1 MKSSLTEV
9 TMSSELGKMVI
20 NGCITKIGKAS
31 AGAPCGTD
39 GKLAVFT
46 AESIKK
52 CADTFVGMPLNCTYP
67 DGWFADGTDLFT
79 NHGDMNIGYIRS
91 VEAKDDNLMA
101 EIVVWKDKFPEEA
114 FMIVNGAEALGF
126 SVEWYA
132 TQTHEDEE
140 NVYMDEFQGAGCA
153 ILWKNCAAF
162 SDTFIETLA
171 ASRDK
176 KNRSDK
182 SMNEQEKKE
191 IIDSIMAGLDEKLK
205 GYEEKIDEIKASVE
219 KVKGDVEE
227 SVKASIDEVKAD
239 MEKAKDEFKASVA
252 IPQPKTQEP
261 AKNPFEGGVE
271 KSKEERIAEI
281 NASDMSL
288 AEKLHEI
295 TKVRYGK

>member
-1 MKSSLTEV
+1 MTDI

-20 NGCITKIGKAS
+20 NGCITKINKAS
-31 AGAPCGTD
+31 TGAPCGAD

-46 AESIKK
+46 SESIKK

-67 DGWFADGTDLFT
+67 EGFFADGTDLFT
-79 NHGDMNIGYIRS
+79 GHGETNIGYIRS
-91 VEAKDDNLMA
+91 VEAKGDDLMA
-101 EIVVWKDKFPEEA
+101 ELVIWKDKFPEEA
-114 FMIVNGAEALGF
+114 FMIVNGADSLGF

-132 TQTHEDEE
+132 TKTHEDEDK
-140 NVYMDEFQGAGCA
+140 VFMDEFQGAGCA

-171 ASRDK
+171 ASMEK

-182 SMNEQEKKE
+182 KMNEQEKKE

-205 GYEEKIDEIKASVE
+205 DYEKKIEEIKASVDN
-219 KVKGDVEE
+219 VKGEVEE
-227 SVKASIDEVKAD
+227 SVKASIEEIKAD
-239 MEKAKDEFKASVA
+239 VEKAKDTVEASKEVPA
-252 IPQPKTQEP
+252 PETQEIAP
-261 AKNPFEGGVE
+261 NPFEA
-271 KSKEERIAEI
+271 SKEETKEDKIAKI

-288 AEKLHEI
+288 AEKLREI

>member
-1 MKSSLTEV
+1 MTDI

-20 NGCITKIGKAS
+20 NGCITKINKAS
-31 AGAPCGTD
+31 TGAPCGAD

-46 AESIKK
+46 SESIKK

-67 DGWFADGTDLFT
+67 EGFFADGTDLFT
-79 NHGDMNIGYIRS
+79 GHGETNIGYIRS
-91 VEAKDDNLMA
+91 VEAKGDDLMA
-101 EIVVWKDKFPEEA
+101 ELVIWKDKFPEEA
-114 FMIVNGAEALGF
+114 FMIVNGADSLGF

-132 TQTHEDEE
+132 TKTHEDEDK
-140 NVYMDEFQGAGCA
+140 VFMDEFQGAGCA

-171 ASRDK
+171 ASMEK

-182 SMNEQEKKE
+182 KMNEQEKKE

-205 GYEEKIDEIKASVE
+205 DYEKKIEEIKASVDN
-219 KVKGDVEE
+219 VKGEVEE
-227 SVKASIDEVKAD
+227 SVKASIEEIKAD
-239 MEKAKDEFKASVA
+239 VEKAKDTVEASKEVPA
-252 IPQPKTQEP
+252 PETQKI
-261 AKNPFEGGVE
+261 ASNPFEA
-271 KSKEERIAEI
+271 SKEETKEEKIEKI

-288 AEKLHEI
+288 AEKLRAI

>member
-1 MKSSLTEV
+1 MTDI

-20 NGCITKIGKAS
+20 NGCITKINKAS
-31 AGAPCGTD
+31 TGAPCGAD

-46 AESIKK
+46 SESIKK

-67 DGWFADGTDLFT
+67 EGFFADGTDLFT
-79 NHGDMNIGYIRS
+79 GHGETNIGYIRS
-91 VEAKDDNLMA
+91 VEAKGDDLMA
-101 EIVVWKDKFPEEA
+101 ELVIWKDKFPEEA
-114 FMIVNGAEALGF
+114 FMIVNGADSLGF

-132 TQTHEDEE
+132 TKTHEDEDK
-140 NVYMDEFQGAGCA
+140 VFMDEFQGAGCA

-171 ASRDK
+171 ASMEK

-182 SMNEQEKKE
+182 KMNEQEKKE

-205 GYEEKIDEIKASVE
+205 DYEKKIEEIKASVDN
-219 KVKGDVEE
+219 VKGEVEE
-227 SVKASIDEVKAD
+227 SVKASIEEIKAD
-239 MEKAKDEFKASVA
+239 VEKAKDTVEASKEVPA
-252 IPQPKTQEP
+252 PETQKIAP
-261 AKNPFEGGVE
+261 NPFEA
-271 KSKEERIAEI
+271 SKEETKEEKIEKI

-288 AEKLHEI
+288 AEKLRAI